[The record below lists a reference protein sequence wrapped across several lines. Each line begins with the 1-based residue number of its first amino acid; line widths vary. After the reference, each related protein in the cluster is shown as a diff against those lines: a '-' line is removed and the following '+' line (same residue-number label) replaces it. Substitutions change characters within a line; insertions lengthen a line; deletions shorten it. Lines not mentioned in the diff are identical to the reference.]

1 MASFWQFCWH
11 TDDILTFGPTPFLR
25 IQSWDKKIRIQYF
38 CLQTKKHSL
47 VFIEVQKW
55 KTVVSLFAFWQLP
68 LRSPW
73 VWFCYKNQ
81 SDCFISVKLVHY
93 IDFPLK
99 NDNLVGDVFQEPE
112 CDAVGGTC
120 TLVTD
125 CTSGTPISG
134 KCPQQAST
142 VKCCLPCKLN
152 QLRIGGL
159 DGYADHTFVNVT
171 IPR

>member
-93 IDFPLK
+93 IDFHLK
-99 NDNLVGDVFQEPE
+99 IDNICRWRFPRARVWRRRRHVHARHRLHFRNTHFRKMPAAGFNGEVLL
-112 CDAVGGTC
+112 AV
-120 TLVTD
+120 
-125 CTSGTPISG
+125 
-134 KCPQQAST
+134 
-142 VKCCLPCKLN
+142 
-152 QLRIGGL
+152 
-159 DGYADHTFVNVT
+159 
-171 IPR
+171 